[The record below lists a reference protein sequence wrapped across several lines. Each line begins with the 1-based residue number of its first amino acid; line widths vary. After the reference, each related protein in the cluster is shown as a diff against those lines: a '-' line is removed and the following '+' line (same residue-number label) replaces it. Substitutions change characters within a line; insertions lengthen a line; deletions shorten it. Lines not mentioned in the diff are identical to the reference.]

1 MDSLTNSI
9 LSAIEIIVG
18 KKIDGAAYDRAV
30 VAQITG
36 VIDSSIG
43 KYKLQYQ
50 DSVMDALAT
59 GNSEYAIGDKV
70 YVLIPGNDITQERLI
85 LGATSGSRVSDS
97 LANLIENNYTIIG
110 NGVCESSTEVLNNI
124 KITDD
129 FVVLYQ
135 YNESNNVI
143 EIDQDTLRTYLQDQ
157 SNAILVSAEFL
168 SQLSEEDSKIGQ
180 YWLEYE
186 VAFTDGTIKTYIF
199 DFKHMFGD
207 PYNFKVYKK
216 QVAAFDDIDCDNFD
230 HIESVKWIVKNFNEN
245 SVIKVRNPQIY
256 GAVKNPNAV
265 LLETN
270 MKLIAPEGT
279 VFETLENEIEEIEK
293 LRQVGIL

>member
-18 KKIDGAAYDRAV
+18 KKIDEAAYDKAV

-124 KITDD
+124 KITDGS
-129 FVVLYQ
+129 VVLYQ
-135 YNESNNVI
+135 YNESNNVV

-157 SNAILVSAEFL
+157 SNIIQQNHL
-168 SQLSEEDSKIGQ
+168 
-180 YWLEYE
+180 
-186 VAFTDGTIKTYIF
+186 
-199 DFKHMFGD
+199 
-207 PYNFKVYKK
+207 
-216 QVAAFDDIDCDNFD
+216 
-230 HIESVKWIVKNFNEN
+230 
-245 SVIKVRNPQIY
+245 
-256 GAVKNPNAV
+256 
-265 LLETN
+265 
-270 MKLIAPEGT
+270 
-279 VFETLENEIEEIEK
+279 
-293 LRQVGIL
+293 